1 MEEARQHSV
10 VTDRFYSFWGGF
22 VFVGIALVF
31 GYHIWIGLL
40 AALIAAALIPWKG
53 W

>member
-22 VFVGIALVF
+22 V